1 MKDLDAILNA
11 SDVLGVLIREVPVKL
26 LVISMAGCLFES
38 SCRVDEGAVG
48 TIHVTF
54 DGQDYSDDVRI
65 IRCSFI
71 RGAAAP
77 FRLGGQFLWATVPD
91 KRSLRLVINQLQTR
105 GDAQRRVR
113 LTDWKQM

>member
-54 DGQDYSDDVRI
+54 DGQDYSD
-65 IRCSFI
+65 
-71 RGAAAP
+71 
-77 FRLGGQFLWATVPD
+77 GGQFLWATVPD